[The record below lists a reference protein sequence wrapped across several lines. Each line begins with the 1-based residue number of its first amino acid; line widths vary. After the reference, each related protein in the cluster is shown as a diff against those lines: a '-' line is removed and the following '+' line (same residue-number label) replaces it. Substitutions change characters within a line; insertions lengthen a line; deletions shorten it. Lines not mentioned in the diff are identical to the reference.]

1 MQNVRADWQSIKVE
15 LYEMNMQNMIEEVK
29 QYVDTCKMTKFGACY
44 DPDIFYR
51 RIGARGTP
59 KSPCLRSLPE
69 GRGLPFPRL
78 AAGDAD
84 ACIHPHPPAI
94 YCSFR

>member
-1 MQNVRADWQSIKVE
+1 MQDTHYALAVKAVHE
-15 LYEMNMQNMIEEVK
+15 LILLRSGYLLP
-29 QYVDTCKMTKFGACY
+29 
-44 DPDIFYR
+44 PD
-51 RIGARGTP
+51 RGP
-59 KSPCLRSLPE
+59 RYSESPCLRSLPE

-94 YCSFR
+94 YLSFR